1 MPLRIMV
8 SRHSAFY
15 SPLIST
21 IAGGFLQAVGI
32 EATYAVLRP
41 GQRSQAL
48 IRDGIVDV
56 MQSAVSS
63 NWKLIESGETP
74 RPVHFAQINRR
85 DGFFLAGR
93 RSDPDFQWK
102 KLEGSTLL
110 ADHGLQPLVMLKY
123 AVHYNGADWSQV
135 RVVDAGSPEE
145 MEARFRAGQ
154 GDYVHL
160 QAPAPH
166 QMARDGAGFVVASV
180 GRSMPEVAFS
190 SLCASAEFLQT
201 DTARAFL
208 QAYGVARKWVREA
221 PAAEVAARQT
231 SFFPGIDIDVLAD
244 AIEAYQGLGCWA
256 GDLAIPEDLYE
267 QALNVFEYAGEIRRR
282 YPYGEVARSFDAR

>member
-15 SPLIST
+15 SPVIAT
-21 IAGGFLQAVGI
+21 IAGGFLQEVGLT
-32 EATYAVLRP
+32 ATYDVLRP

-48 IRDGIVDV
+48 IRDGVVDI

-63 NWKLIESGETP
+63 NWRLIESGETP

-93 RSDPDFQWK
+93 SADAAFEWK
-102 KLEGSTLL
+102 KLEGATLL

-123 AVHYNGADWSQV
+123 AVHYNRADWSRIHV
-135 RVVDAGSPEE
+135 IDAGSPEQ
-145 MEARFRAGQ
+145 MEAAFRAGQ

-166 QMARDGAGFVVASV
+166 QMAKDGAGFVVASV

-190 SLCASAEFLQT
+190 SLCASPGFLQT
-201 DTARAFL
+201 EEARAFL
-208 QAYGVARKWVREA
+208 EAYGKARQWVREA
-221 PAAEVAARQT
+221 PATEIAARE
-231 SFFPGIDIDVLAD
+231 SDFFPGVEPDVLAG
-244 AIEAYQGLGCWA
+244 AVEAYQRLGCWE
-256 GDLAIPEDLYE
+256 GGLEIPEDLYE
-267 QALNVFEYAGEIRRR
+267 QALSVFEHAGEIRARH
-282 YPYGEVARSFDAR
+282 PYSAVARPPDAR